1 MNRIPVRGAGFAAAA
16 VAAASL
22 AWGAPSSSG
31 HAAVEGVPSTLSAAV
46 LVTAY
51 DVRTDGAAAEIALLH
66 AARLQTVHAAQKRA
80 AQARRLHELH
90 LARLAQLRAQAAQA
104 AAERASRAE
113 VRPVAPGTVRALGR
127 QMAAARGWTG
137 EQWACLDSIWT
148 HESNWRVDASNS
160 NSGAYGIPQARP
172 GSKMASAGSGW
183 KTSAE
188 TQIAWGLAY
197 IARTYGDPCSAWA
210 FWQSHS
216 WY

>member
-22 AWGAPSSSG
+22 AWGAPSTPAHVSY
-31 HAAVEGVPSTLSAAV
+31 EGVPSTLSAAV

-51 DVRTDGAAAEIALLH
+51 DARTDGAAAELDLLH
-66 AARLQTVHAAQKRA
+66 AARLHTAHAAQRA
-80 AQARRLHELH
+80 AEAQRLHVLH
-90 LARLAQLRAQAAQA
+90 LARLSHLRAQAAQA
-104 AAERASRAE
+104 AAERASRAQ
-113 VRPVAPGTVRALGR
+113 VRPVAPGSVRALGR

-148 HESNWRVDASNS
+148 HESNWRVNASNS
-160 NSGAYGIPQARP
+160 SSGAYGIPQARP
-172 GSKMASAGSGW
+172 GTKMASAGSDW
-183 KTSAE
+183 RTSAR

-197 IARTYGDPCSAWA
+197 IARTYGNPCSAWE